1 MVDAPFVCL
10 EYRGSIHYNE
20 IYGDV
25 LKAWRSETGQEI
37 GDSPDSPIFKEPP
50 VHDEGMQVL
59 PFRWLGECKESS

>member
-10 EYRGSIHYNE
+10 EYRGAIDYNE

-25 LKAWRSETGQEI
+25 LKARRSETGQEN
-37 GDSPDSPIFKEPP
+37 GDSLDSPVFKEPQ
-50 VHDEGMQVL
+50 VHEEGMQIL